1 MSVVALLALDGVPA
15 HQLSTPALL
24 FGAASRAYYH
34 RPPYELRVCAAA
46 RTVRTAGPAVMTVT
60 ADHGLDGLADAA
72 TVIVTGYAS
81 CPAPPPPD
89 VLDALRAAF
98 ARGSRLAAI
107 GTGTFALAAAGL
119 LDGRRA
125 TTSWSH
131 AAELARSHPRTEVE
145 LGDWPIADGPF
156 LTSSG
161 VLGGKD
167 LCVRIIEEEHGEQ
180 TAREADRH
188 LFLMLPNPAEA
199 LRATPH
205 PTPTPTSHPDPTPH
219 PDPPP
224 APHPSLTPP
233 PHPDFTADP
242 TATWLEANLHRPL
255 TLSDIAAHAGTSV
268 RSLTRHFRAHTGLT
282 PLQYLLRARVRR
294 AQWLLEHTDTPV
306 EHIPTTTGLGTP
318 ANLRHHFHRFN
329 GTTPSVYRAAF
340 RTLVGVFA
348 PEDAAAGT
356 TPDR

>member
-1 MSVVALLALDGVPA
+1 MPVVALLALDGAPA
-15 HQLSTPALL
+15 HQLSTPAML
-24 FGAASRAYYH
+24 FGAASRTFYR
-34 RPPYELRVCAAA
+34 RPPYEVRVCAGGGTVGAA
-46 RTVRTAGPAVMTVT
+46 DAVAGTAHPAVRTAAPGAMTVT
-60 ADHGLDGLADAA
+60 ADHGLDGLLDAA

-89 VLDALRAAF
+89 VLDALRAAA
-98 ARGSRLAAI
+98 ARGSRVAAI

-125 TTSWSH
+125 TTSWPD
-131 AAELARSHPRTEVE
+131 AAELARRHPRVEVE
-145 LGDWPIADGPF
+145 LGDWPVADGPF

-161 VLGGKD
+161 LLGGKD
-167 LCVRIIEEEHGEQ
+167 LCVRIIEEDHDEQ

-188 LFLMLPNPAEA
+188 LFLALPNPSEA
-199 LRATPH
+199 LRADTAPR
-205 PTPTPTSHPDPTPH
+205 PTPDTG
-219 PDPPP
+219 P
-224 APHPSLTPP
+224 APDTA
-233 PHPDFTADP
+233 PHPDFTTDP

-268 RSLTRHFRAHTGLT
+268 RTLTRHFRAHTGLT

-306 EHIPTTTGLGTP
+306 EQIPTTTGLGTP

-329 GTTPSVYRAAF
+329 GTTPTIYRAAF
-340 RTLVGVFA
+340 RNLVGIFA
-348 PEDAAAGT
+348 PEDATRG
-356 TPDR
+356 DVDS

>member
-1 MSVVALLALDGVPA
+1 MVALLALDGVPA
-15 HQLSTPALL
+15 HQLSTPGLL
-24 FGAASRAYYH
+24 FGAASRAYYR

-46 RTVRTAGPAVMTVT
+46 STVRTAGPAVMTVT
-60 ADHGLDGLADAA
+60 ADHGLDGLPDAA

-89 VLDALRAAF
+89 VLDALRAAS

-125 TTSWSH
+125 TTAWSH
-131 AAELARSHPRTEVE
+131 APELARRHPRIEVD
-145 LGDWPIADGPF
+145 LGDWPVADGPF

-199 LRATPH
+199 LRADTRPG
-205 PTPTPTSHPDPTPH
+205 SD
-219 PDPPP
+219 P
-224 APHPSLTPP
+224 APG
-233 PHPDFTADP
+233 PDFTADP

-255 TLSDIAAHAGTSV
+255 TLSDIAGHTGSSV

-282 PLQYLLRARVRR
+282 PLQYLLRARMRR
-294 AQWLLEHTDTPV
+294 AQWLLEHTDIPV
-306 EHIPTTTGLGTP
+306 EQIPATTGLGTP

-329 GTTPSVYRAAF
+329 GTTPTTYRAAF
-340 RTLVGVFA
+340 RTLVGIFA
-348 PEDAAAGT
+348 PEAPEAPETPETPESGT
-356 TPDR
+356 APHPL